1 MNPDDP
7 TPAAPTESLPADAV
21 APTVDVDRLLIDKFL
36 QGDNRAFEVLVVKY
50 QRRIAAVI
58 ERLVRHAA
66 LTEDLT
72 QETFIKAYR
81 ALPEFRGESLFSTWL
96 HTIARNTAMT
106 HLGSRQAR
114 VDRAASADSLSDP
127 AELTDAD
134 SLQGTSPSPEDE
146 LASKQLLACIESG
159 MADLPPAQRD
169 ALLLREIEGLS
180 YAEIA
185 ERLKT
190 PLNTVRTWI
199 FRARVSVAAKMQPA
213 MNPTRS
219 RRW

>member
-7 TPAAPTESLPADAV
+7 TPAAPTEHRPADAV
-21 APTVDVDRLLIDKFL
+21 APAVDVDRLLIDKFL
-36 QGDNRAFEVLVVKY
+36 QGDARAFEVLVVKY

-66 LTEDLT
+66 VTEDLT

-81 ALPEFRGESLFSTWL
+81 GLPEFRGDSQFSTWL
-96 HTIARNTAMT
+96 HTIARNTAMS

-114 VDRAASADSLSDP
+114 ADRAATADDLADP
-127 AELTDAD
+127 AGLTDAD
-134 SLQGTSPSPEDE
+134 SAQGTSPSPEDE
-146 LASKQLLACIESG
+146 LASKQLLACIERG
-159 MADLPPAQRD
+159 MAELPPAQRD

-199 FRARVSVAAKMQPA
+199 FRARETVADTLQPD
-213 MNPTRS
+213 MKSTRS